1 MKPQIAFIFSF
12 FIFHFSFAQ
21 TVPTVPKNVGFA
33 GMNVQLDEDA
43 RVVIQADV
51 KALMANRKYWEAK
64 LDRCSMY
71 FPIIEGV
78 LVDEE
83 IPTDFKFLAAQES
96 SLQPDAVSAS
106 NAVGFWQFKKET
118 ATDYGLRVDEQIDER
133 KNISSSSRAAAKYLK
148 KSNLQFNNWIAS
160 LYSYYLGAGGISK
173 SIPVDW
179 SYARDI
185 KLTGQTDRYILRF
198 FAHKIAL
205 ESALDRYQ
213 SPNPTILLEYPQA
226 GGRTLE
232 GIAKELDIEEVTLR
246 SYNRWLTGG
255 NIPGD
260 KDYILVIPVNN
271 DQIGDTRAKIATLKN
286 PGQRDAFAQSDIG
299 FPVLKR
305 AVSASSEGVILYEI
319 NGLPGI
325 LATNGDDAESLARK
339 SKISFGSFLR
349 YNEMSEQDPVTPA
362 EVYYLAKKHKK
373 AAVPFHTVREGE
385 SVWKVSQIY
394 GVRIKR
400 LLKFNRID
408 NRVQRLQ
415 TGRVLWL
422 AEKRPRKTPIE
433 VVNQPEELFPGPG
446 NKSQPRPAV
455 QERFDGAVPSSAA
468 NNKTPKKPAE
478 RKVYTPKM
486 ADKPVVATQ
495 PEEGVEFTNNT
506 NPKSNSNPP
515 AKPAETSTKPNRRAP
530 SFNPSDDDKV
540 VIISGDDSPLPKKK
554 ESKKVEPEIRKVD
567 LPVKKQEAVTV
578 KQPVETATLSSTKPK
593 AITNEKSFYHTI
605 EKGQTFFSVSKM
617 YDVTIKDLKYWN
629 ELPEDAS
636 LKIGQKLLVKTVGET
651 LQQQPKPQIEEYI
664 TYTVEAG
671 ETMFRVAQKHGVK
684 VDQIKEWNNLTDTG
698 VKAGQQ
704 LKIKKQ

>member
-1 MKPQIAFIFSF
+1 MKAQIIFIFSF
-12 FIFHFSFAQ
+12 IIYHSSLAQ

-33 GMNVQLDEDA
+33 GMNVQLDDDA
-43 RVVIQADV
+43 RAVIQADV

-64 LDRCSMY
+64 LDRCLMY
-71 FPIIEGV
+71 FPIIEGI

-205 ESALDRYQ
+205 ESALNRYQ
-213 SPNPTILLEYPQA
+213 SANSTVLLEYPKA
-226 GGRTLE
+226 GGRTME
-232 GIAKELDIEEVTLR
+232 GIAKELDIDEVSLR

-260 KDYILVIPVNN
+260 KDYTLVVPVNS

-286 PGQRDAFAQSDIG
+286 PGQRDAFAQTDIG

-305 AVSASSEGVILYEI
+305 AISASSEGVILYEI

-349 YNEMSEQDPVTPA
+349 YNEMSEQDPITPA

-373 AAVPFHTVREGE
+373 AAVPYHTVREGE
-385 SVWKVSQIY
+385 SLWKVSQIY

-422 AEKRPRKTPIE
+422 LEKRPRKTPIE

-455 QERFDGAVPSSAA
+455 QERFDGAVPSSTA

-486 ADKPVVATQ
+486 ADKPVATS

-506 NPKSNSNPP
+506 APKTSNPT
-515 AKPAETSTKPNRRAP
+515 AKPAETTTKPNRRAP

-540 VIISGDDSPLPKKK
+540 VIISGDDEAQPKKK
-554 ESKKVEPEIRKVD
+554 EPKKVEPEIKKTEP
-567 LPVKKQEAVTV
+567 PVQ
-578 KQPVETATLSSTKPK
+578 KQPLASKSAETTIVKNEKPK
-593 AITNEKSFYHTI
+593 TTNEKSFYHTV

-617 YDVTIKDLKYWN
+617 YDVSIKDLKYWN
-629 ELPEDAS
+629 ELPEDAN
-636 LKIGQKLLVKTVGET
+636 LKVGQKLLVKTVGET
-651 LQQQPKPQIEEYI
+651 LEQQPKSQADAFI

-698 VKAGQQ
+698 VRAGQQ